1 MPHNPCWELVESR
14 SLSVVWQELGWLVA
28 RGYVIGRENE
38 TWKRS
43 FLAVND
49 MFTEE
54 RVENLL
60 NLQAGQNATKL
71 RKTVTEE
78 ET

>member
-1 MPHNPCWELVESR
+1 MISHKR
-14 SLSVVWQELGWLVA
+14 
-28 RGYVIGRENE
+28 IGRESE

-49 MFTEE
+49 KFTEE

>member
-1 MPHNPCWELVESR
+1 MV
-14 SLSVVWQELGWLVA
+14 
-28 RGYVIGRENE
+28 GRKNE

-54 RVENLL
+54 RVENLS

-78 ET
+78 ETECFVTYRMSK